1 MQYLFLGAAIVLEII
16 ATTLLKASAGFT
28 KLLPGLGCV
37 IFYALCFYLFSRALL
52 NIDLGVAYATWC
64 AGGIVAT
71 TIISALV
78 FGQKINLI
86 GIISIVFMVVGCVV
100 LNLLGWAGLCGELLI
115 RGRGGNCCSG
125 PGRKMFSG
133 KINPLKPPASA
144 GRRSRRRWR
153 RRQSKSR
160 PR

>member
-28 KLLPGLGCV
+28 KLLPGRGCV

-86 GIISIVFMVVGCVV
+86 GIVSIILIVVGCVL
-100 LNLLGWAGLCGELLI
+100 LNLFG
-115 RGRGGNCCSG
+115 
-125 PGRKMFSG
+125 
-133 KINPLKPPASA
+133 SA
-144 GRRSRRRWR
+144 GH
-153 RRQSKSR
+153 
-160 PR
+160 

>member
-1 MQYLFLGAAIVLEII
+1 MSDLSVLCQMKIEQKGRKEMQYLFLGAAIVLEII

-86 GIISIVFMVVGCVV
+86 GIVSIILIVVGCVL
-100 LNLLGWAGLCGELLI
+100 LNLFG
-115 RGRGGNCCSG
+115 
-125 PGRKMFSG
+125 
-133 KINPLKPPASA
+133 SA
-144 GRRSRRRWR
+144 GH
-153 RRQSKSR
+153 
-160 PR
+160 

>member
-71 TIISALV
+71 TIISRV
-78 FGQKINLI
+78 
-86 GIISIVFMVVGCVV
+86 GIRPENQSDRHCLHYFDRR
-100 LNLLGWAGLCGELLI
+100 GLCAAEPVRVGGALRRVKDTRPGPEL
-115 RGRGGNCCSG
+115 
-125 PGRKMFSG
+125 MF
-133 KINPLKPPASA
+133 
-144 GRRSRRRWR
+144 
-153 RRQSKSR
+153 R
-160 PR
+160 PRPQNVFRQD